1 VLDDDELPPLAF
13 ELREL
18 ILVEQSAP
26 LFRAEARARLRD
38 QLSLAIGP
46 NPRHVARL
54 PRWSS
59 RSLPGLAVGLAC
71 GLVLAMYCT
80 NSDMGGDPTS
90 PRGDGHYRPVLA
102 RGDGHMLYLMARSTA
117 LDGDWIF
124 DNDLARFGD
133 PWNEPRTKTGRK
145 SIVHPIGPALVWTPL
160 IWIAEGAAVVA
171 NIFGADIP
179 LHGYTLWHQRFVF
192 LSSVVFACGA
202 VLLGR
207 KLANKAIGG
216 MWCSAYAA
224 IAVLLGTSLTYYA
237 TYMPSYGHAMDAFA
251 CAAFLAY
258 WAQTVGRCDRRRWCV
273 LGLLLGIAALI
284 RVQEVAMGVVVA
296 IEIVAQITA
305 GRTRSQ
311 QPSMQL
317 ARWVTGG
324 ALVLAVALVAFIP
337 QLIEW
342 HLVFGSVTSLPQGPR
357 FTRFE
362 APMIGELLF
371 SARNGWFSTT
381 PIVYAGVIG
390 LLCLPKRSRLIAVGL
405 FAAVALQVY
414 LNSTV
419 LDWWASASF
428 GQRRLCSVTLP
439 LVVGLAALLW
449 RFGNLARRAR
459 VPCAIAHGL
468 AGIGLGAF
476 VAWNLRSV
484 TKLSG
489 GKSAATELVPTCCS
503 NVPRPAR
510 RVARW
515 LYDRIGS
522 PFEFPANA
530 VFSIEHGVPLSRWDI
545 TVGNYPL
552 MPSLADVRDDQQL
565 KQLRGSWAV
574 GSASLTPYL
583 VGDWS
588 EPSHA
593 ERWYRA
599 TMSRDAVVLVPNLL
613 PDAQRITI
621 WLAAGVAR
629 QARIEWN
636 GETVRS
642 VDLDERWTPV
652 QFDLEQPSLHVNE
665 LKIVSSFVPMWSPVE
680 HGRGLIRVSDLEVR
694 LR

>member
-1 VLDDDELPPLAF
+1 MVHDDLPQLAF

-18 ILVEQSAP
+18 ILAEQCAP
-26 LFRAEARARLRD
+26 LFRAELRGRLREQLSIAIGRDPRRAARLVALR
-38 QLSLAIGP
+38 
-46 NPRHVARL
+46 PR
-54 PRWSS
+54 
-59 RSLPGLAVGLAC
+59 LPGLAVGLAC

-80 NSDMGGDPTS
+80 NHDMGGDPSS

-171 NIFGADIP
+171 NAFGADIS

-202 VLLGR
+202 VLVGR
-207 KLANKAIGG
+207 KLANQTIGG
-216 MWCSAYAA
+216 VWCSSYAA

-237 TYMPSYGHAMDAFA
+237 TYMPSYGHSMDAFA

-258 WAQTVGRCDRRRWCV
+258 WAHTVGRCDRRRWVV
-273 LGLLLGIAALI
+273 LGVLLGVAALI

-296 IEIVAQITA
+296 IEIVASIYI
-305 GRTRSQ
+305 GRTRSE
-311 QPSMQL
+311 L
-317 ARWVTGG
+317 ARWLVGG
-324 ALVLAVALVAFIP
+324 TLALAVALVVFTP

-342 HLVFGSVTSLPQGPR
+342 HLVFGSITGLPQGPR

-362 APMIGELLF
+362 APMIPELLF

-381 PIVYAGVIG
+381 PLAYAGVIG
-390 LLCLPKRSRLIAVGL
+390 LLCLPKRSRLIAAGL
-405 FAAVALQVY
+405 FAVVAIQVY
-414 LNSTV
+414 LNSTI

-449 RFGNLARRAR
+449 RFGNLATRAR
-459 VPCAIAHGL
+459 IPRSVAHGL
-468 AGIGLGAF
+468 AVVGLAPF
-476 VAWNLRSV
+476 IVWNLRSV
-484 TKLSG
+484 SGLSG
-489 GKSAATELVPTCCS
+489 GKSAATELVPTCCN
-503 NVPRPAR
+503 NVPRPLRGA
-510 RVARW
+510 ARW
-515 LYDRIGS
+515 FYDRIGN

-530 VFSIEHGVPLSRWDI
+530 VFSIEHGVPLSRWDM

-552 MPSLADVRDDQQL
+552 VPSLADIRDDQQMM
-565 KQLRGSWAV
+565 RVHGVWPV
-574 GSASLTPYL
+574 GSPSLAPYL
-583 VGDWS
+583 LGTWS
-588 EPSHA
+588 KPVHSD
-593 ERWYRA
+593 RWFRYA
-599 TMSRDAVVLVPNLL
+599 MSSDAVVLVPNLM
-613 PDAQRITI
+613 PYSQRIKI
-621 WLAAGVAR
+621 WMSAERSRNVSVS
-629 QARIEWN
+629 WN
-636 GETVRS
+636 GDHVRS
-642 VDLDERWTPV
+642 VVLDARWTPV
-652 QFDLEQPSLHVNE
+652 QFDVQNPSLHTNE
-665 LKIVSSFVPMWSPVE
+665 LEIISVSPASSVSRARRDGIAVADVE
-680 HGRGLIRVSDLEVR
+680 IE

>member
-1 VLDDDELPPLAF
+1 VLDDQLPPLAF

-18 ILVEQSAP
+18 ILAEQSAP
-26 LFRAEARARLRD
+26 LVRAELRGRLRQ
-38 QLSLAIGP
+38 QLSLAIARK
-46 NPRHVARL
+46 PRRLARFA
-54 PRWSS
+54 RWSRATATR

-80 NSDMGGDPTS
+80 NSDMGGDPIS

-117 LDGDWIF
+117 LDGDWVF

-133 PWNEPRTKTGRK
+133 PWNEPRTRTGRK

-160 IWIAEGAAVVA
+160 IWTAEGAAVVA
-171 NIFGADIP
+171 NVFGADIP

-207 KLANKAIGG
+207 KLANKTTGG
-216 MWCSAYAA
+216 TWCSAYAA

-251 CAAFLAY
+251 CAAFLGY
-258 WAQTVGRCDRRRWCV
+258 WAQTIGRCDRRRWCV
-273 LGLLLGIAALI
+273 LGVLLGIAALI

-296 IEIVAQITA
+296 IEIGARLYA
-305 GRTRSQ
+305 ERTWSQ
-311 QPSMQL
+311 LTRGFM
-317 ARWVTGG
+317 GG
-324 ALVLAVALVAFIP
+324 ALVLAVAFVVFIP
-337 QLIEW
+337 QLVEW
-342 HLVFGSVTSLPQGPR
+342 HLVFGSITSLPQGPR

-362 APMIGELLF
+362 APMIGEVLF
-371 SARNGWFSTT
+371 AARNGWFSTT
-381 PIVYAGVIG
+381 PLAYAGVIG
-390 LLCLPKRSRLIAVGL
+390 LFCLPKRSRLIAIGL
-405 FAAVALQVY
+405 LAAVALQVY

-439 LVVGLAALLW
+439 LVVGLGALLW

-459 VPCAIAHGL
+459 VPRAALHGL
-468 AGIGLGAF
+468 AVIGLGVF
-476 VAWNLRSV
+476 VAWNLWSV
-484 TKLSG
+484 GKLAG

-503 NVPRPAR
+503 NVPRPVR
-510 RVARW
+510 GVARW
-515 LYDRIGS
+515 FYDRIGN

-545 TVGNYPL
+545 SVGNYPL
-552 MPSLADVRDDQQL
+552 VPSLADIRDEGQL
-565 KQLRGSWAV
+565 ERLRGAWSV
-574 GSASLTPYL
+574 GSATRPSYL

-588 EPSHA
+588 EPMHA
-593 ERWYRA
+593 ERWYRS
-599 TMSRDAVVLVPNLL
+599 TISSDAVILVPNLL

-621 WLAAGVAR
+621 WLAAGTAR
-629 QARIEWN
+629 HARIEWN

-642 VDLDERWTPV
+642 VGLEEQWTPL
-652 QFDLEQPSLHVNE
+652 QFDLDLPSVHMNE
-665 LKIVSSFVPMWSPVE
+665 LKIVSDLTSPWPLVE
-680 HGRGLIRVSDLEVR
+680 RGRGLIRVADLEVR